1 MDEELVY
8 IWRLPRKPEDDA
20 LGLYTY
26 GEASVKLGLSARNIK
41 IMLDKYCHFDT
52 DKYHVETEY

>member
-8 IWRLPRKPEDDA
+8 IWRLPRKPEDET

-26 GEASVKLGLSARNIK
+26 TEASAKLGIRAATIK
-41 IMLDKYCHFDT
+41 IMLNKYAHFDT